1 MSSPIINIIAS
12 ARIAI
17 MAAIIGVANVI
28 DIYTKTEIHTAII
41 ARDSSPPA
49 IFSTLLYGWF
59 VAERN

>member
-1 MSSPIINIIAS
+1 
-12 ARIAI
+12 
-17 MAAIIGVANVI
+17 VI